1 MNSFATFHIVSLC
14 ILFLC
19 MNEFVSE
26 YIFGSHFNVLI
37 GLNISIVESK
47 HMPRVNVCQVCL
59 QLCVDH
65 CVKSKH
71 LLKVGVHKVC
81 LQFLTIGVHQ
91 VYLHQVY
98 VCSVYL
104 CGFICVDFA

>member
-1 MNSFATFHIVSLC
+1 
-14 ILFLC
+14 

-26 YIFGSHFNVLI
+26 YILGSHFNVLI

-81 LQFLTIGVHQ
+81 LQFFDNWCASSLFASSLCVFSLFVWI
-91 VYLHQVY
+91 
-98 VCSVYL
+98 YL
-104 CGFICVDFA
+104 CRFCLS